1 VKTRLIWFGL
11 IVAFGLAVYSIVGS
25 LIGEGDGG
33 SEDGSEMVA
42 QVVLDELEGDYIT
55 IPYLEQRE
63 QERAENYVENDA
75 EFFTF
80 TMDEKRCQ
88 LIYHD
93 SKEEVIADFQNGLE
107 WLPRSN
113 VELNSDGDVAIT
125 LSTRNYLV
133 WLDFDEGIIK
143 DMLED
148 AEYYGKGNR
157 IILIS
162 KDYKTVTVYAD
173 GNQNTGIAMH
183 LMGIVPACGDLQLL
197 NGVPTEDVYVELTL
211 ANIHTGN
218 VVWSGTAPGDTFE
231 LAAEDWDV

>member
-1 VKTRLIWFGL
+1 
-11 IVAFGLAVYSIVGS
+11 
-25 LIGEGDGG
+25 
-33 SEDGSEMVA
+33 
-42 QVVLDELEGDYIT
+42 

-93 SKEEVIADFQNGLE
+93 SIEEVIADFQDGME

-113 VELNSDGDVAIT
+113 VEINADGDMVIT
-125 LSTRNYLV
+125 LNKENYNT
-133 WLDFDEGIIK
+133 WMDFGEGLIK
-143 DMLED
+143 EALLD
-148 AEYYGKGNR
+148 AEYYGRGNR

-173 GNQNTGIAMH
+173 GNENTGIAMH
-183 LMGIVPACGDLQLL
+183 LMGIVPSCGGLQLL
-197 NGVPTEDVYVELTL
+197 NGVPTEEVFVELTL

-218 VVWSGTAPGDTFE
+218 VVWSGTAPGDTVE